1 MYTRAYL
8 ENGRLLLLHGS
19 GVLTG
24 PELVSTTRSLVE
36 NEDAARRVDTVLVL
50 LEEITRL
57 DVSADDIRKIVEID
71 RRLAELIPRAVVAI
85 VASKDEVFG
94 MSRMWEMMVEFT
106 GWKTRVFRT
115 RTEADAWLADARRLT
130 M

>member
-1 MYTRAYL
+1 MYTRAYQD
-8 ENGRLLLLHGS
+8 NGRLLLLYGS

-24 PELVSTTRSLVE
+24 AELVSTTRSLVE

-57 DVSADDIRKIVEID
+57 DVSADDIRKVVEID
-71 RRLAELIPRAVVAI
+71 RRLVELIPRAVVSI
-85 VASKDEVFG
+85 VAPKDDVFG

-115 RTEADAWLADARRLT
+115 RTEADAWLAETRRST
-130 M
+130 T